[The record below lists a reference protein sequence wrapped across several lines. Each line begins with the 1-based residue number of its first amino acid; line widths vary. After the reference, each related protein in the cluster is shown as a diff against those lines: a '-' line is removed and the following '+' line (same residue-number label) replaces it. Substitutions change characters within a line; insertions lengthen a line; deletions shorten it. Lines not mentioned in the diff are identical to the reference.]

1 MSGGIIG
8 SGSDSSKA
16 DVVMTTKGD
25 VATYS
30 SSRAR
35 LGIGV
40 NDTVFTADSTQTTG
54 NKWSHPDQ
62 VQPKRI
68 AGSSLQFRTPTSPH
82 RFRFP
87 RHRSFHRLH
96 RNRPCHLHGS
106 RPRSKYPAPWG
117 MPI

>member
-54 NKWSHPDQ
+54 NKWSLPLANKDGDTLDIQ
-62 VQPKRI
+62 GASPSDPSTDKIIIYVKDIDSDNEAIYAKLKKSGSVTELQI
-68 AGSSLQFRTPTSPH
+68 A
-82 RFRFP
+82 
-87 RHRSFHRLH
+87 
-96 RNRPCHLHGS
+96 
-106 RPRSKYPAPWG
+106 
-117 MPI
+117 